1 MWVLFAL
8 YDFITFKFTWIIIVV
23 IALAL
28 TGSNLWGYFMCS
40 RSDQGAVKAAERAKS
55 WAAGAALSAAARSP
69 GFFTSVLGSVTGGA
83 GAAAAAE
90 SRGDIV

>member
-1 MWVLFAL
+1 MLFAL
-8 YDFITFKFTWIIIVV
+8 YAIITFKFTWIIIVA

-69 GFFTSVLGSVTGGA
+69 GFLTSMLGSVSGNGAGNARGSGGA
-83 GAAAAAE
+83 G
-90 SRGDIV
+90 GDFV